1 MNSAV
6 GRPAQPYAR
15 LLRMSITDPA
25 ASELVRLA
33 KIVHELRERC
43 PWDRQQTAQSL
54 SKHLIEEAYETL
66 DAIDHGS
73 PDELADELGDLMVQ
87 VMFHT
92 VLGEEQ
98 RTFDLE
104 SVLRRAGDKLTR
116 RHPHVYAN
124 VKADTADQVARNWEQ
139 LKRSERLS
147 AGASSAL
154 DGVGRALPAL
164 LRAEKLGTRARAEGL
179 DWPNIH
185 SVIAKVREELVEVE
199 QALARDDS
207 EAAASELGDALLALA
222 NAPRFL
228 RHSAEETLRRACD
241 KFVARFC
248 QVEKIAASRTLKL
261 SELTPE
267 QLDQLW
273 NEAKQAVPDR
283 A

>member
-1 MNSAV
+1 
-6 GRPAQPYAR
+6 
-15 LLRMSITDPA
+15 MSRTDQA
-25 ASELVRLA
+25 ADEFVRLA
-33 KIVHELRERC
+33 QIVRELRERC

-73 PDELADELGDLMVQ
+73 PEELADELGDLMVQ

-98 RTFDLE
+98 HTFDLE
-104 SVLRRAGDKLTR
+104 NVTRRAADKLTR
-116 RHPHVYAN
+116 RHPHVYGD
-124 VKADTADQVARNWEQ
+124 VKADSAEQVVKNWEQ
-139 LKRSERLS
+139 LKRSERLK
-147 AGASSAL
+147 AGAASAL

-164 LRAEKLGTRARAEGL
+164 LRAEKLGVRARAEGL
-179 DWPNIH
+179 DWPDIH
-185 SVIAKVREELVEVE
+185 SVIAKVREELTEVE
-199 QALARDDS
+199 QALSRDDS
-207 EAAASELGDALLALA
+207 EAAAAELGDALLALA

-241 KFVARFC
+241 KFVARFTE
-248 QVEKIAASRTLKL
+248 VEKIAASRELKL

-273 NEAKQAVPDR
+273 NEAKAMTGKE
-283 A
+283 